1 VGNRYGVSVSS
12 CGLLALTLASGEGDG
27 SRHNPGAKSRSSSPI
42 NRRLL
47 LAVCVLNSVN
57 QSPSNLRPKAES
69 QRRLNSHRR
78 TWFEGAHCLSKL
90 VDIADPNGA
99 VRDGGTDFAAR

>member
-1 VGNRYGVSVSS
+1 MACRFLLVG
-12 CGLLALTLASGEGDG
+12 CLLSPLQAAKAMARDTTLARS
-27 SRHNPGAKSRSSSPI
+27 PG
-42 NRRLL
+42 RRLPSTAACYSL
-47 LAVCVLNSVN
+47 VVLNSVN
-57 QSPSNLRPKAES
+57 QSASNLRPKAES

-90 VDIADPNGA
+90 VHIADPNGA